1 MKIRQILCAALTA
14 ALLPVIPAAAADG
27 ISTESGLASAIA
39 VGGEY
44 ELTNDI
50 SAANVGINTTPT
62 TGSIKGNGHTVTKSN
77 SKWNDAVLYQN
88 CGGNWKFSDMT
99 IDGNKAVG
107 VFTDAALWY
116 MAGMVT
122 FDNVTLRNFRTRC
135 VY

>member
-1 MKIRQILCAALTA
+1 MKIRQILCAALAA

-116 MAGMVT
+116 IA
-122 FDNVTLRNFRTRC
+122 L
-135 VY
+135 